1 MKKYYINNLT
11 LNTFIL
17 SLPGVISIF
26 ISLFS
31 IPVHLNIAGPENYG
45 NYIIFHFILILTIN
59 LNFGIGKSST
69 ISINNFPRYKK
80 EISFQAIK
88 YTFFISIIVLNF
100 FLLFYLCNKLEIY
113 DARKIYEFIYHLIIG
128 SIITIFFITYEEYFK
143 DIKNLRR

>member
-17 SLPGVISIF
+17 SLPGIISIF

-59 LNFGIGKSST
+59 LNFGIGKSSA

-80 EISFQAIK
+80 G
-88 YTFFISIIVLNF
+88 
-100 FLLFYLCNKLEIY
+100 
-113 DARKIYEFIYHLIIG
+113 D
-128 SIITIFFITYEEYFK
+128 
-143 DIKNLRR
+143 